1 MKIISKLLLSFVIS
15 FTAFGSFN
23 LSAQEVEEVV
33 VTATRREESI
43 QDVALSIQAFSADNL
58 EAAQITESADLADYM
73 PGFSY
78 ANAIG
83 SGSGTGVRGTAGATI
98 GAGTTASVQMA
109 VNGHGLNGSAF
120 GEIGFLDVERVE
132 VLAGPQGT
140 LFGRNAVAGLVNL
153 VSARPTEDMGGYA
166 KFEMGNYGS
175 ERVSTA
181 LNIPFGDNVRTRLAY
196 SSFVKDGWIKNM
208 GTGNDIDGR
217 DAYGV
222 RLSVDV
228 DLPNEATLKFN
239 TAHYSSDD
247 TRLNVAGTYCARDA
261 FYGCLPWEK
270 GNLNEPYHVAGTVGG
285 LIDVLTFLSP
295 SVNADPYADAVGVAP
310 SSIDTVN
317 KNWDPHRTQVVDNT
331 QIEYVKDLEKVT
343 IKAKYSYSTRDY
355 DHTDDNDHSFATNGF
370 ATALG
375 PVAPWEVQFT
385 CHPASMTSASEAVEC
400 SQADEVTRQAE
411 FTVLSDWDGPHNFSA
426 AVYQWQSDFDND
438 YHVQTSSYQ
447 MLRDFDQ
454 HPYMTTLFGGALND
468 LGGSTA
474 WGVLGAVFGAVAP
487 SLLGGLIDLPTAI
500 GQVIAGTQGTCA
512 LYGPTCYRS
521 LPNKMGGLITDQNG
535 ITKSTAFMGEYYYQ
549 MNEDTKFTLGL
560 RYNDDTY
567 ESTIFS
573 SLSDISNTNYAY
585 TGPEYSR
592 TNPGTSREQTENS
605 AVTYKLAVQHNLSDE
620 SMVYASYTTG
630 LKAGGTSPNEFSIQ
644 VPYAEEESA
653 SLEIGTRNILMD
665 GRLLLNA
672 TLFEMD
678 VTNGQLGLIY
688 NAGAV
693 NKTFDYVNTGLEGQ
707 MKFFATDNTE
717 IEFNWLALDSEMGEA
732 LQDDP
737 LNPNQATT
745 ILARGFATPGLTAL
759 LQATGMDAATAAATA
774 AYVGSLLP
782 NAGLTNWVL
791 TDTGIV
797 GSYQGALLA
806 LPGLS
811 SVTGVQL
818 GGNRYPGTTE
828 LDYNLSITQRFPTD
842 GGSTDVRLSYVHK
855 GQRFGSV
862 FNDEKFSVPE
872 AQYFDATAI
881 YTPSSDD
888 WYVGAFVKNIGD
900 KRYNIGTEQS
910 STLQGGMSQVTYA
923 QPRTYG
929 LTFGMNF

>member
-1 MKIISKLLLSFVIS
+1 
-15 FTAFGSFN
+15 
-23 LSAQEVEEVV
+23 
-33 VTATRREESI
+33 
-43 QDVALSIQAFSADNL
+43 
-58 EAAQITESADLADYM
+58 
-73 PGFSY
+73 
-78 ANAIG
+78 
-83 SGSGTGVRGTAGATI
+83 
-98 GAGTTASVQMA
+98 
-109 VNGHGLNGSAF
+109 
-120 GEIGFLDVERVE
+120 
-132 VLAGPQGT
+132 
-140 LFGRNAVAGLVNL
+140 
-153 VSARPTEDMGGYA
+153 
-166 KFEMGNYGS
+166 
-175 ERVSTA
+175 
-181 LNIPFGDNVRTRLAY
+181 
-196 SSFVKDGWIKNM
+196 
-208 GTGNDIDGR
+208 
-217 DAYGV
+217 
-222 RLSVDV
+222 
-228 DLPNEATLKFN
+228 
-239 TAHYSSDD
+239 
-247 TRLNVAGTYCARDA
+247 
-261 FYGCLPWEK
+261 
-270 GNLNEPYHVAGTVGG
+270 
-285 LIDVLTFLSP
+285 
-295 SVNADPYADAVGVAP
+295 
-310 SSIDTVN
+310 
-317 KNWDPHRTQVVDNT
+317 
-331 QIEYVKDLEKVT
+331 
-343 IKAKYSYSTRDY
+343 
-355 DHTDDNDHSFATNGF
+355 
-370 ATALG
+370 
-375 PVAPWEVQFT
+375 
-385 CHPASMTSASEAVEC
+385 
-400 SQADEVTRQAE
+400 
-411 FTVLSDWDGPHNFSA
+411 
-426 AVYQWQSDFDND
+426 
-438 YHVQTSSYQ
+438 
-447 MLRDFDQ
+447 
-454 HPYMTTLFGGALND
+454 MTTLFGGALND

-474 WGVLGAVFGAVAP
+474 WGVLGAVFGSVAP

-549 MNEDTKFTLGL
+549 MNEDTKFTLGM

-585 TGPEYSR
+585 TGPDYSR

-774 AYVGSLLP
+774 TYVGSLLP

>member
-1 MKIISKLLLSFVIS
+1 MKILSKLLLSFVIS

-23 LSAQEVEEVV
+23 ISAQEVEEIV

-43 QDVALSIQAFSADNL
+43 QDVAISIQAFSADNL
-58 EAAQITESADLADYM
+58 AAAQITESADLADYM

-78 ANAIG
+78 ANGIG
-83 SGSGTGVRGTAGATI
+83 SGSATGVRGVAGAAI

-109 VNGHGLNGSAF
+109 INGHGLNASAF

-153 VSARPTEDMGGYA
+153 VSARPTEEMGGYA
-166 KFEMGNYGS
+166 NFEMGNYGS
-175 ERVSTA
+175 ERISTA
-181 LNIPFGDNVRTRLAY
+181 VNIPFGDNVRTRLAY
-196 SSFVKDGWIKNM
+196 SSFMKDGWIKNV
-208 GTGNDIDGR
+208 GTGNDLDGR

-228 DLPNEATLKFN
+228 DLPNEALLRFN
-239 TAHYSSDD
+239 SAQYSSDD
-247 TRLNVAGTYCARDA
+247 NRLNVAGTYCARDS

-295 SVNADPYADAVGVAP
+295 SVNADPYANTVY
-310 SSIDTVN
+310 STSIDTVN
-317 KNWDPHRTQVVDNT
+317 KNRDPHRTQVIENS
-331 QIEYVKDLEKVT
+331 QIQYIKDLDDLT
-343 IKAKYSYSTRDY
+343 LTAKYSYSTRDY
-355 DHTDDNDHSFATNGF
+355 DHRDDNDHSNSTEPF

-375 PVAPWEVQFT
+375 VVPGWDVQFECFPSST
-385 CHPASMTSASEAVEC
+385 VTSTEAVEC

-411 FTVLSDWDGPHNFSA
+411 FTVVSDYDGPHNFSA
-426 AVYQWQSDFDND
+426 SVYQWQSDFDND

-447 MLRDFDQ
+447 MLRDFDL
-454 HPYMTTLFGGALND
+454 HPYMTSLFGGALND

-474 WGVLGAVFGAVAP
+474 WGVFGAVFANVAP
-487 SLLGGLIDLPTAI
+487 SLLGGLIDLPTALGLI
-500 GQVIAGTQGTCA
+500 TQGTIGTCA
-512 LYGPTCYRS
+512 SFGDTCYRS

-549 MNEDTKFTLGL
+549 MNEDTKFTFGL

-573 SLSDISNTNYAY
+573 SLSDISNTNYAF
-585 TGPEYSR
+585 TGPDYSR

-605 AVTYKLAVQHNLSDE
+605 ALTYKLAVQHNLSDD
-620 SMVYASYTTG
+620 SMVYASYATG

-745 ILARGFATPGLTAL
+745 ILAKGSGTAGLTAL
-759 LQATGMDAATAAATA
+759 LQAIGMDAATAAGTA
-774 AYVGSLLP
+774 AAVGAQLP
-782 NAGLTNWVL
+782 NAGLTNWAL
-791 TDTGIV
+791 TDAGIL
-797 GSYQGALLA
+797 GSYQGALIA
-806 LPGLS
+806 IPGLAEI
-811 SVTGVQL
+811 VGVQL
-818 GGNRYPGTTE
+818 EGNRYPGTTE
-828 LDYNLSITQRFPTD
+828 LDYNLSITQRFPRD
-842 GGSTDVRLSYVHK
+842 GGATDLRLSYIHK
-855 GQRFGSV
+855 GQREGSI
-862 FNDEKFSVPE
+862 FNIDKFSVPE
-872 AQYFDATAI
+872 AKYFDMTVI
-881 YTPSSDD
+881 YTPSSEE
-888 WYVGAFVKNIGD
+888 WYVGGFVKNIGD